1 MLHFTLSKLTF
12 TLCISLDSSKQLKQF
27 NDVLFKGRVD
37 NLIKRQGQKV
47 SGHMLPRD
55 LVCRSRGLLILTKE
69 IVLHRF
75 HLIMSMLRAMIAGN
89 IYFRFVSKI
98 TSLTGC
104 DVFTLL
110 VKRTTSASFY

>member
-75 HLIMSMLRAMIAGN
+75 SFDHVYVARYDCWQHLFSLR
-89 IYFRFVSKI
+89 V
-98 TSLTGC
+98 
-104 DVFTLL
+104 
-110 VKRTTSASFY
+110 